1 MKIFDIALKDL
12 TRSFRSAFALVFMFV
27 IPLLIP
33 GMFSIM
39 FNDQQ
44 GSQEAAVPVTSLAI
58 ANLDQ
63 GSPDLLTGMNSLP
76 AGTLTMSSD
85 NLGALIIDQLTSQE
99 YATFLALSRVADEAA
114 ARAAVD
120 SGQAQAALIF
130 PPDFSAN
137 YAAMQEPAV
146 VSFYQS
152 DPSAQGVAIVRSILE
167 PMLNSLSGVRIA
179 ASLVEKTCSA
189 Q

>member
-85 NLGALIIDQLTSQE
+85 NLAALIIDQLNLTGICN
-99 YATFLALSRVADEAA
+99 L
-114 ARAAVD
+114 
-120 SGQAQAALIF
+120 
-130 PPDFSAN
+130 FSA
-137 YAAMQEPAV
+137 V
-146 VSFYQS
+146 TGS
-152 DPSAQGVAIVRSILE
+152 
-167 PMLNSLSGVRIA
+167 
-179 ASLVEKTCSA
+179 
-189 Q
+189 